1 MNFILSF
8 LFVSFAFAGVN
19 SELNGWWR
27 NTDRSDE
34 KPVQFIKVN
43 GQYYFHG
50 QERFVFPDGQLSHT
64 IDQSLKI
71 SSFDEVSFK
80 GTVDFFDS
88 RGCSYKDLAVTGEFQ
103 NEDVIN
109 VLMTVPRYK
118 VVTITVSRNDP
129 YERPR
134 FCPVPYPGRGTYVC
148 GVQQVVISRR
158 TECQLLETIE
168 IPVQL
173 ERIR

>member
-1 MNFILSF
+1 MKF
-8 LFVSFAFAGVN
+8 LIIASMLISSAFAQ
-19 SELNGWWR
+19 ELSGNWIK
-27 NTDRSDE
+27 TDDHSA
-34 KPVQFIKVN
+34 KPIQFIKVN

-50 QERFVFPDGQLSHT
+50 QERYVFPDGQLSHT

-71 SSFDEVSFK
+71 TSFDEVSFK

-88 RGCSYKDLAVTGEFQ
+88 RGCTYKDLPVVGEFQ

-118 VVTITVSRNDP
+118 VVTITTSRNDP

-134 FCPVPYPGRGTYVC
+134 FCPLPYPQRGYYVC
-148 GVQQVVISRR
+148 GVQQVILSRR
-158 TECQLLETIE
+158 TECQLLENIE

-173 ERIR
+173 ERMK

>member
-1 MNFILSF
+1 MTS
-8 LFVSFAFAGVN
+8 AFAQELSGTWRKTDG
-19 SELNGWWR
+19 SE
-27 NTDRSDE
+27 S

-50 QERFVFPDGQLSHT
+50 QERFVYPDGQLSHT

-71 SSFDEVSFK
+71 TAFDEVSFK

-88 RGCSYKDLAVTGEFQ
+88 RGCVYKNLPVVGEFQ
-103 NEDVIN
+103 NEDLIN

-118 VVTITVSRNDP
+118 VVTITTSRNDP

-134 FCPVPYPGRGTYVC
+134 YCPLPYPRHGYYVC
-148 GVQQVVISRR
+148 GVQQEVISRR
-158 TECQLLETIE
+158 TECQLLENIE
-168 IPVQL
+168 VPVQL
-173 ERIR
+173 ERNR